1 MTERSSVDIAG
12 DAAATAAYVA
22 AITAELSRL
31 ARSHGFTTLAY
42 VLDMAR
48 QEARALADSVSSAG
62 PGSADAEPR

>member
-1 MTERSSVDIAG
+1 MTERSPADVAG

-42 VLDMAR
+42 VLEMAR
-48 QEARALADSVSSAG
+48 QEARGLADSVSARGAGRADLG
-62 PGSADAEPR
+62 PG

>member
-1 MTERSSVDIAG
+1 MTERSPVDIAD

-31 ARSHGFTTLAY
+31 ARNHGFSTLAY

-48 QEARALADSVSSAG
+48 QEARALADNVSSRG
-62 PGSADAEPR
+62 PGSTDAERR